1 MGLSAYTKTTV
12 ADNTNRVLAAH
23 HNTQEDQIDALTTH
37 ALAAQE
43 LIVQN
48 VEFGTLGA
56 GVDGEKAVF
65 VAPGALTLAYLRL
78 VNGADV
84 AASGVN
90 YTTLDLVN
98 KGTDGTGTLAIAT
111 FDGTSDSF
119 TSFAAFAK
127 TVTTAL
133 TKGTVLSLRKT
144 DTGSGAGVTDLL
156 VQVAYKPNC

>member
-1 MGLSAYTKTTV
+1 MISAYTKTTV
-12 ADNTNRVLAAH
+12 ADNTNRVLASH
-23 HNTQEDQIDALTTH
+23 HNTQEDQLEALTAH

-48 VEFGTLGA
+48 VAFGTVAA
-56 GVDGEKAVF
+56 GVTAEKAVF
-65 VAPGALTLAYLRL
+65 VAPGALTLAYFRL

-90 YTTLDLVN
+90 NTKLELINKDIDGSGTTVL
-98 KGTDGTGTLAIAT
+98 AT
-111 FDGTSDSF
+111 FDGATDSF
-119 TSFAAFAK
+119 TAFEAFAK

-133 TKGTVLSLRKT
+133 AKETVLSLSKT
-144 DTGSGAGVTDLL
+144 ETGSGAGVTDLM